1 MAKKKT
7 RRAPHSSTPRM
18 YGDGKPSQTA
28 QTGGSQTASS
38 TGGSVATPARVGS
51 ARTASSTRA
60 AVPLT
65 EEYHYVI
72 GDLKRLG
79 IQAAITFAVL
89 IALGLILR

>member
-7 RRAPHSSTPRM
+7 RRVPHSSTPRM

-38 TGGSVATPARVGS
+38 TGGSVATPARGGS
-51 ARTASSTRA
+51 ARTAAGTRN
-60 AVPLT
+60 AVPLS
-65 EEYHYVI
+65 EEYRYVFH
-72 GDLKRLG
+72 DLKRLG

-89 IALGLILR
+89 LALGLILR